1 VSTRAYP
8 DDSRISRY
16 YLDTGEPIRPGDTM
30 YVDGH
35 PATVVSV
42 VLPGT
47 EDDSWCPETGGLLV
61 REGGALCLL
70 PFGNHGY
77 ITKEPME

>member
-1 VSTRAYP
+1 
-8 DDSRISRY
+8 
-16 YLDTGEPIRPGDTM
+16 M